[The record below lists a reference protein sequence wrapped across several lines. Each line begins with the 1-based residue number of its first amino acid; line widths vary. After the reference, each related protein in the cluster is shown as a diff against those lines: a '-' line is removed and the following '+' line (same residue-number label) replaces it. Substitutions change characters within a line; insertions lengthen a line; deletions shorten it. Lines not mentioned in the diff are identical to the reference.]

1 MTDSAVAGLASEALR
16 VALMVALPVL
26 GAMLVAGLAVNVLQV
41 ATSLQ
46 DTTLTFV
53 PKIAAAAAALWLAG
67 PWMMR
72 LLVAFTRGLIA
83 RIPELVR

>member
-1 MTDSAVAGLASEALR
+1 MTDSAVAGLAYEALR
-16 VALMVALPVL
+16 VALLVALPLL
-26 GAMLVAGLAVNVLQV
+26 GAMLVVGLAVNVLQV

-46 DTTLTFV
+46 DTTLTFI
-53 PKIAAAAAALWLAG
+53 PKIAAAAAALFLAG

-72 LLVAFTRGLIA
+72 LLVAFARGLIA